1 MDGVLANLYDYLSTR
16 VFGKSFATLSPLKRD
31 ALKAVW
37 KNRKGFDLLFP
48 EGPERMFE
56 NLKPYSF
63 NEILIRTVVQHAGE
77 YTILSRPSNL
87 DAEGTSRAK
96 IKWVEQ
102 HLSFSP
108 PKDILLV
115 REKTSSG
122 RAPGNILID
131 DFDPFLE
138 KWREKEGIAIEYK
151 AWTFNSS
158 AQVGLYI
165 KSQLNTYSLGFNSNV
180 AVINQ
185 ENKC

>member
-1 MDGVLANLYDYLSTR
+1 MVYVDMDGVLANLYDYLSSR
-16 VFGKSFATLSPLKRD
+16 IFGKSFVTLSPLKRD

-56 NLKPYSF
+56 SLKPYPF
-63 NEILIRTVVQHAGE
+63 NEVLIRTVMNYAGE

-87 DAEGTSRAK
+87 DMEGTSRAK
-96 IKWVEQ
+96 MKWVEQ
-102 HLSFSP
+102 NLSFCP
-108 PKDILLV
+108 PKEVLLV
-115 REKTSSG
+115 REKTANG

-151 AWTFNSS
+151 AWTFRSS
-158 AQVGLYI
+158 AQVESYI
-165 KSQLNTYSLGFNSNV
+165 KSQLN
-180 AVINQ
+180 
-185 ENKC
+185 NK